1 MRGYDIGA
9 NIKNRLL
16 LGGVMARRSQSIRK
30 VGFTLR
36 SSLSWIRPV
45 AAAVIAYAV
54 LEWTEIWQWGGIFV
68 ATYLMELTAVYLSL
82 PTGSIDD
89 DYEEDSGSGSDRK
102 MPKMKKKF

>member
-1 MRGYDIGA
+1 
-9 NIKNRLL
+9 
-16 LGGVMARRSQSIRK
+16 MAGRSQSIRK

-36 SSLSWIRPV
+36 SSLSWIRPM

-54 LEWTEIWQWGGIFV
+54 LGWTEIWQWGGIFV

-89 DYEEDSGSGSDRK
+89 GDYEEDSGSGSGRK

>member
-1 MRGYDIGA
+1 
-9 NIKNRLL
+9 
-16 LGGVMARRSQSIRK
+16 MAGRSQSIRK

-36 SSLSWIRPV
+36 SSLSWIRPM

-54 LEWTEIWQWGGIFV
+54 LGWTEIWQWGGIFV
-68 ATYLMELTAVYLSL
+68 VTYLMELTAVYLSL

-89 DYEEDSGSGSDRK
+89 DYEDDSGSGSGSGSGRK